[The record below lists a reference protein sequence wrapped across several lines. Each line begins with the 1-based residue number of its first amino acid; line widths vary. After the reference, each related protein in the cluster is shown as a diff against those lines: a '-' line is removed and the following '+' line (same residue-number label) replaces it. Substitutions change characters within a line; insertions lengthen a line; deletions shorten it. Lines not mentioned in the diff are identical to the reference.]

1 MIGAQPVPERQSSEP
16 DRAPTAVSAS
26 PVARG
31 LPPAEQIARGRLDAS
46 GLLALQRRAGN
57 AAVGHVL
64 ARQPSGGVKPPD
76 LINPFDDEAEAEWEA
91 GMAELNE
98 LAATLRKRLLDTL
111 EGRDAILFMSRIRA
125 LSDRER
131 KVLEGDEEF
140 WRGLRKHLSGVALWA
155 VRLRLHYTGSYPA
168 ALRELSLAIHEADW
182 SRTRT
187 LLFAYDWL
195 KTVPGL
201 REVIA
206 ARFPV
211 KQADDLRAI
220 LLEVTTR
227 AESGKR
233 EYKEAHYEKGKM
245 DWFQG
250 TRNYE
255 LVRTEHYVRVIVRIH
270 LTEDA
275 KNKAPEITDKVVAR
289 WERGIA
295 RVWNGKLRL
304 RSGTRT
310 LDVWFIPMFLYGDA
324 PAHHDVTVTA
334 GDDRSDEHHWHAD
347 DEGDVAAHEFGH
359 MLGNPD
365 EYNLP
370 ATAAEIP
377 ASFKLTPDE
386 VKRNNWKDVTG
397 ETKAK
402 DTDGYD
408 VPALMGSH
416 YKSTRLHLRYAADI
430 AATFNAT
437 LKRAGEADWV
447 AEEQK

>member
-1 MIGAQPVPERQSSEP
+1 MPERQSSEP
-16 DRAPTAVSAS
+16 DRAPTAVSPS
-26 PVARG
+26 PAARR

-64 ARQPSGGVKPPD
+64 ARQPSGGVKSGD
-76 LINPFDDEAEAEWEA
+76 LIDPFDEAEAEWEA
-91 GMAELNE
+91 GMAELDE

-140 WRGLRKHLSGVALWA
+140 WRGLLKHLSGVAMWA

-168 ALRELSLAIHEADW
+168 ALRELSLAIHEGDW

-220 LLEVTTR
+220 LVEVQAR

-233 EYKEAHYEKGKM
+233 EYKEAHTRRARWTGSRAP
-245 DWFQG
+245 G
-250 TRNYE
+250 TTN
-255 LVRTEHYVRVIVRIH
+255 VRTEHYVRVIVRIH
-270 LTEDA
+270 LSEDA

-304 RSGTRT
+304 RTGTRT

-324 PAHHDVTVTA
+324 PAHHDVTVTS

-347 DEGDVAAHEFGH
+347 DEGTVAAHEFGH

-377 ASFKLTPDE
+377 ASFKLTPE
-386 VKRNNWKDVTG
+386 EAKRTNWKDVTG
-397 ETKAK
+397 ETKSK
-402 DTDGYD
+402 DPDGYD

>member
-1 MIGAQPVPERQSSEP
+1 
-16 DRAPTAVSAS
+16 
-26 PVARG
+26 
-31 LPPAEQIARGRLDAS
+31 
-46 GLLALQRRAGN
+46 
-57 AAVGHVL
+57 
-64 ARQPSGGVKPPD
+64 
-76 LINPFDDEAEAEWEA
+76 
-91 GMAELNE
+91 
-98 LAATLRKRLLDTL
+98 
-111 EGRDAILFMSRIRA
+111 
-125 LSDRER
+125 
-131 KVLEGDEEF
+131 
-140 WRGLRKHLSGVALWA
+140 
-155 VRLRLHYTGSYPA
+155 
-168 ALRELSLAIHEADW
+168 
-182 SRTRT
+182 
-187 LLFAYDWL
+187 
-195 KTVPGL
+195 
-201 REVIA
+201 
-206 ARFPV
+206 
-211 KQADDLRAI
+211 
-220 LLEVTTR
+220 
-227 AESGKR
+227 
-233 EYKEAHYEKGKM
+233 M

-324 PAHHDVTVTA
+324 PAHHDVTVTVRRRPLRRA
-334 GDDRSDEHHWHAD
+334 PLARGRRRH
-347 DEGDVAAHEFGH
+347 VAAHEFGH

-377 ASFKLTPDE
+377 ASFKLTPE
-386 VKRNNWKDVTG
+386 EAKRTNWKDVTG

-447 AEEQK
+447 AEEQG